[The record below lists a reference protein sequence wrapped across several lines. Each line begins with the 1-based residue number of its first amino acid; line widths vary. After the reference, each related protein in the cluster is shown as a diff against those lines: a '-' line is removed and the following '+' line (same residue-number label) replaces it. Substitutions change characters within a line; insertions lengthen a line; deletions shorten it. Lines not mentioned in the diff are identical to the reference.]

1 VRIFIAGA
9 TGILG
14 RRVVPLLLQAGHRVI
29 GLSRSAQ
36 NRAQLEAQ
44 GAASRDADLF
54 DQSSLVEATRDCD
67 AVLHLATAIPT
78 TARPSPSDWQLNDRI
93 RRDGT
98 RHLIEAALHNRCRL
112 YLQQSVVFVYGDQ
125 GGAWVDETSPPA
137 TRLPSMLASAV
148 EMERLAAE
156 ALQRRQLPGQAKA
169 GAVAGFVGTLLIPVA
184 LGVAF
189 LGAAATGR

>member
-9 TGILG
+9 TGIFG
-14 RRVVPLLLQAGHRVI
+14 RRVVALLLRAGHRVV
-29 GLSRSAQ
+29 GLSRSAR

-148 EMERLAAE
+148 EMERIAAE
-156 ALQRRQLPGQAKA
+156 ALQRRQLPGQSEA
-169 GAVAGFVGTLLIPVA
+169 GAMTGFVGMLLIPVA
-184 LGVAF
+184 LGAAS
-189 LGAAATGR
+189 LGATVAGG